1 MGTGHIVIPRAI
13 EDWEWIDDK
22 TMFYFWIRI
31 LLMANWE
38 EKRWHGENVEKGSFV
53 TSLGI
58 LSKTLGLSVRQVR
71 TCLERLISDK
81 QIVLETTN
89 KRTKVT
95 ICNYDSYQGYAT
107 NKRQTSDKQVA
118 KKSTTTKE
126 YNTSDTNVSSYSIQE
141 TLFKEE
147 EGDTPVSPK
156 KVPVDY
162 VFIKWLWNDSMKNKV
177 PKIQAISDSRKEKI
191 KLRVTEMGGWEQAE
205 KILPDCFKKINESE
219 FCNGENDQKW
229 VATFDWFFTND
240 KNWCKVYE
248 GNYDNKR
255 RASRFEQSMDVAQKA
270 KNLIGLIY
278 GPGNE
283 RTADGLADTPDE
295 Q

>member
-1 MGTGHIVIPRAI
+1 MGSGHIVIPRSI

-31 LLMANWE
+31 ILMANWE
-38 EKRWHGENVEKGSFV
+38 EKRWHGETVEKGSFI

-71 TCLERLISDK
+71 TCLDRLINDK
-81 QIVLETTN
+81 QIVIETTN

-95 ICNYDSYQGYAT
+95 ICNYEGYQGYAT
-107 NKRQTSDKQVA
+107 NRRQTNDKHGV

-126 YNTSDTNVSSYSIQE
+126 YDTTDTNVSSYPIQE
-141 TLFKEE
+141 SLFKEE
-147 EGDTPVSPK
+147 DTIVSPK
-156 KVPVDY
+156 KAEIDFVL
-162 VFIKWLWNDSMKNKV
+162 IKWLWNDTMKGKV
-177 PKIQAISDSRKEKI
+177 PKIQAISESRKEKI
-191 KLRVTEMGGWEQAE
+191 KLRVSEMGGWERAE
-205 KILPDCFKKINESE
+205 KILPECFKKINASE

-229 VATFDWFFTND
+229 TATFDWFFTND

-270 KNLIGLIY
+270 KNLIGLVY
-278 GPGNE
+278 GTGNE
-283 RTADGLADTPDE
+283 RTADRFTDTPDE